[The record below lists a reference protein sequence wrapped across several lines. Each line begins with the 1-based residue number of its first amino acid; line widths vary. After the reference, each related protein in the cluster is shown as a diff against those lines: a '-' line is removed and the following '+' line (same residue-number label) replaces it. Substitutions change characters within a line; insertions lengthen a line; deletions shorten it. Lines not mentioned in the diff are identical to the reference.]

1 MIRPQPFAVMP
12 GIAACMQWN
21 GADRF
26 SAITA
31 SHFSGGNSAIVA
43 VCWMP
48 ALLTR
53 MSSPPNAA
61 RVRRTSPAA
70 PSGCIRSAPSC
81 RTRHAVRGDAVH
93 GRLDRLGRP
102 NPFSMTSAPSRASA
116 CAMPRPIPLVDPVTS
131 ATRP

>member
-31 SHFSGGNSAIVA
+31 SHFSGGNSAMVA

-53 MSSPPNAA
+53 MSSLPNAA
-61 RVRRTSPAA
+61 CVRCTRPAA
-70 PSGCIRSAPSC
+70 PSGCMRSAPSMPHP
-81 RTRHAVRGDAVH
+81 HAVGGDAVD
-93 GRLDRLGRP
+93 G
-102 NPFSMTSAPSRASA
+102 ST
-116 CAMPRPIPLVDPVTS
+116 
-131 ATRP
+131 